1 MLSHGGGRMEFAGSH
16 FGRIQISSA
25 DVYHMGHFG
34 SRRVASLKT
43 QQSEMNWNG
52 TFEGIA
58 AAKGFLLVGMNG
70 YKNVESAARKAA
82 GPGFGAE
89 YEAPTGR
96 RRCMNITPPA
106 ADETD
111 AELLAQVAG
120 GDTAAFGR
128 LYDRFSQ
135 VLYSLAMKILRNS
148 SAAEDLLQEVFLQI
162 WEKADTYDRQLSKP
176 ITWAV
181 TMTRHRAIDRIRA
194 GQRGQRLV
202 EAAINEQAVAEQS
215 LATDTVLAKET
226 AGIVREAL
234 ARLAAEQRQAI
245 EMAFFTGLS
254 QSEIAETLEL
264 PLGTVKARIRRGM
277 LQLRDVLHAQ
287 LGEDWV

>member
-1 MLSHGGGRMEFAGSH
+1 
-16 FGRIQISSA
+16 
-25 DVYHMGHFG
+25 MGHFG
-34 SRRVASLKT
+34 RRRVASSKT

-58 AAKGFLLVGMNG
+58 AAKGFLLVRTNG

-82 GPGFGAE
+82 VPDFSAE
-89 YEAPTGR
+89 YEGQNGR
-96 RRCMNITPPA
+96 CWCMNITPPV
-106 ADETD
+106 DDTD
-111 AELLAQVAG
+111 AELLAQVAD

-128 LYDRFSQ
+128 LYDRFSP

-148 SAAEDLLQEVFLQI
+148 SATEDLLPDVFVQI
-162 WEKADTYDRQLSKP
+162 WEKAGTYDRQLGKP
-176 ITWAV
+176 LTWAV
-181 TMTRHRAIDRIRA
+181 TMTRNRAIDRIRA

-215 LATDTVLAKET
+215 LPNDTVLAKET

-234 ARLAAEQRQAI
+234 TRLTAEQRQAI
-245 EMAFFTGLS
+245 EMAFFKGLS
-254 QSEIAETLEL
+254 QSEIAEALEV

-277 LQLRDVLHAQ
+277 LQLRDALHVQ
-287 LGEDWV
+287 LGGDWI